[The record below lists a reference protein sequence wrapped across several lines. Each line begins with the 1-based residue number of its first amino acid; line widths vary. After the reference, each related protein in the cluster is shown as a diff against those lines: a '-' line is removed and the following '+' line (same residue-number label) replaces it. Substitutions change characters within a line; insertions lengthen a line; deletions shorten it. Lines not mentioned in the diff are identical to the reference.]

1 MHAPADLG
9 WVAQTFLSVQQKAH
23 SGRGWGRFSDPG
35 SQKKLGL
42 NRGRSTDPGHD
53 HLAAGVPN

>member
-23 SGRGWGRFSDPG
+23 SSVPAQTGMSVPPVGVDVATALIR
-35 SQKKLGL
+35 
-42 NRGRSTDPGHD
+42 
-53 HLAAGVPN
+53 HLAAGVPS